1 MNFLTDFADQ
11 AVVLPL
17 AGAVLASL
25 VALGWRRGAAAWGGC
40 VAGVLAVMLVLKLT
54 AMACA
59 THLAWSGIDSP
70 SGHTATAT
78 MVYGGLFVLLT
89 PRAAAIQAA
98 IAVAFVIGLTRLALH
113 VHTVADVVLGGAI
126 GLAGVALL
134 SRLVGPR
141 PPCLRAPWLL
151 VPVCIVMLVFH
162 GDRLQAEAGIR
173 WFALDIWPFSVCR

>member
-1 MNFLTDFADQ
+1 M
-11 AVVLPL
+11 
-17 AGAVLASL
+17 
-25 VALGWRRGAAAWGGC
+25 
-40 VAGVLAVMLVLKLT
+40 
-54 AMACA
+54 
-59 THLAWSGIDSP
+59 
-70 SGHTATAT
+70 
-78 MVYGGLFVLLT
+78 
-89 PRAAAIQAA
+89 
-98 IAVAFVIGLTRLALH
+98 AFVIGLTRLALH

-126 GLAGVALL
+126 GMAGVALL